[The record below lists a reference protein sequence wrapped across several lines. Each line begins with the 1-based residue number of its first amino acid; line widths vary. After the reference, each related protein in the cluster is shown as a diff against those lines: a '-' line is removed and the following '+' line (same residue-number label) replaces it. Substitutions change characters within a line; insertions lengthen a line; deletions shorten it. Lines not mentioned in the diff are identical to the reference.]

1 MLSRYYTDTSV
12 DKWDLIN
19 NKAKEDYI
27 QGHKKDRVEYCCF
40 VSGGE
45 KFITINSKELI
56 YWEVKKNKHVMLET
70 IEKAV
75 TPIYGHNKKLT
86 GL

>member
-1 MLSRYYTDTSV
+1 MLSRWFTDQSV
-12 DKWDLIN
+12 EKWDLKN
-19 NKAKEDYI
+19 NESTYVYI

-40 VSGGE
+40 VNNGE
-45 KFITINSKELI
+45 KLITINPKELI
-56 YWEVKKNKHVMLET
+56 FWDLKGGKHAMLET
-70 IEKAV
+70 IEITA